1 MKKILSLVTLFVFS
15 MGIALPTFAE
25 AASQK
30 LIQPINNARIT
41 AGYLNTKYQQKFGF
55 KHYGWDLV
63 SATSNRTVWASG
75 KGKVLATGYDNILG
89 NTIIVK
95 YPQAYIHST
104 KSTKDIVIRY
114 NHLASIKVAKGQ
126 SVTKDTSLGIYGNT
140 GKYSTGAH
148 LHFEID
154 TDTVNY
160 QYSPTL
166 GSSSNIIK
174 AGTAST
180 VLSPKS
186 VLYTKNS
193 APDNQQIWILGDGY
207 QSSTE
212 DNLPIF

>member
-1 MKKILSLVTLFVFS
+1 MKKILSLVTLFIFA
-15 MGIALPTFAE
+15 MGIAVPTFAE

-41 AGYLNTKYQQKFGF
+41 AGYLNTNYYQKFGF

-63 SATSNRTVWASG
+63 SATTDRTVWGSG
-75 KGKVLATGYDNILG
+75 KGTVLATGYDNILG
-89 NTIIVK
+89 NTVIVK
-95 YPQAYIHST
+95 YSQAYIHGT
-104 KSTKDIVIRY
+104 KTTKDVVIRY
-114 NHLASIKVAKGQ
+114 NHLASIKVSKGQ
-126 SVTKDTSLGIYGNT
+126 SVTKDTTLGIYGNT

-154 TDTVNY
+154 TDTAYY

-166 GSSSNIIK
+166 GTSSNIIK
-174 AGTAST
+174 AGTAGT
-180 VLSPKS
+180 VLSPKN

-193 APDNQQIWILGDGY
+193 SPDNQQIWIVGDGY

-212 DNLPIF
+212 DDLPIF